1 MRKREMSLL
10 LLSRLSA
17 LLVLGVLGG
26 LLAFLISRGGPVL
39 GKELFFGDTSPLDA
53 LLGLRPVWNGI
64 WPAVAGTLFLLL
76 LTMAFAVLPGIG
88 CGVYLSCFASP
99 REKYW
104 LSLAVDLLAGI
115 PSIVMGLFGFLLII
129 FLRRTL
135 LPQGSTG
142 MLLAAFCLALLVL
155 PSLIVATRS
164 SLEALPDSLP
174 LAAEALGFSRGQTLR
189 HVLLPAAG
197 QGILG
202 GVMLALGRAAEDTAV
217 IMLTGAVA
225 SVGLPGGLT
234 SKFEALPFAIYY
246 TAAQYADRAELDR
259 GYGAALVLLCLSG
272 GLLFLSWR
280 LQRNL
285 ERRWRGVR

>member
-1 MRKREMSLL
+1 MRKREVSLL
-10 LLSRLSA
+10 LLSRLSVLIVLGA
-17 LLVLGVLGG
+17 LAGLLV
-26 LLAFLISRGGPVL
+26 FLIRRGAPILGPDL
-39 GKELFFGDTSPLDA
+39 LFGDAPPLQA
-53 LLGLRPVWNGI
+53 LLGLRPVWKGI
-64 WPAVAGTLFLLL
+64 WPAAAGTLFLLL

-88 CGVYLSCFASP
+88 CGVYLSCFASS
-99 REKYW
+99 REQYW
-104 LSLAVDLLAGI
+104 LGLAVDLLAGI
-115 PSIVMGLFGFLLII
+115 PSIVMGLFGFLLIVY
-129 FLRRTL
+129 LRRTL
-135 LPQGSTG
+135 LPNGSTG

-155 PSLIVATRS
+155 PSLIVGTRS

-225 SVGLPGGLT
+225 SAGLPGGLT

-246 TAAQYADRAELDR
+246 TAAQYADKAELDR
-259 GYGAALVLLCLSG
+259 GFGAALVLLCLSA

-285 ERRWRGVR
+285 ERRWKGVR